1 MDAIIY
7 GNQAAYRRLSLP
19 FTAILAQERMK
30 LALLLNAI
38 DQDLGGVIVRG
49 EKGTAKSTAVRAL
62 AALLPLIPV
71 VEDCLCLCDPRE
83 DRGLCPSCRSRRA
96 AGEELPV
103 AWQRVRVVDLPLS
116 ATEDRLV
123 GSLDFEH
130 AVKHGGRRFEPG
142 VLAGANR
149 GFLYVDEINLLD
161 DHLVDLLLD
170 AAASGVNLVEREGI
184 SYSHPSRF
192 VLVGTMNPE
201 EGELRPQLLDRFG
214 LCVIVEGERD
224 PAVRV
229 EIARRRE
236 AFDQNPL
243 AFHEKWAGAE
253 ARLQQSIILAR
264 QILPEVRMSG
274 EMEELAVRLC
284 MEANVAGHRA
294 DLVTASAAR
303 ALAAWRGRREVN
315 ERDVYEAAELT
326 LPHRFRQ
333 APPKEEQQPPPPGDR
348 DEEPD
353 QDRGENEQENEK
365 GENAPPPPQPDLHDE
380 GEQEPPPAA
389 PPDASREIVFEVGE
403 PFPVR
408 RISFKAR
415 ELLRRGSGR
424 RSRGRTA
431 TKSGRYVSSSLRWER
446 RDLAL
451 DATLRAAAP
460 YQRRRLRPGVAVVI
474 ERPDFREKV
483 RQKRIG
489 NFLLFVV
496 DASGSMG
503 ARQRMVAAKG
513 AVLSLLLD
521 AYQKRDRVGLVAFRG
536 DRAEVLLPPTS
547 SVERARKLLEELPTG
562 GRTPLAAGLYEA
574 HRLAR
579 LHLLKDP
586 DIHPLLVLI
595 SDGRANASLD
605 GGSPLGEALDIAA
618 QIEDDQRLKSLVVDV
633 ESAGFLTLAL
643 PQRIAETMGALYYR
657 LEDLRT
663 ENLVEAVQSALDQ

>member
-1 MDAIIY
+1 MAIKPE
-7 GNQAAYRRLSLP
+7 GQASFQRFTFP
-19 FTAILAQERMK
+19 FTAILGQERMK

-38 DQDLGGVIVRG
+38 NPSLGGVLVRG

-71 VEDCLCLCDPRE
+71 VEGCPYRCHPYELHNLCVL
-83 DRGLCPSCRSRRA
+83 CRSRQA
-96 AGEELPV
+96 AGEAQPV
-103 AWQRVRVVDLPLS
+103 AWQRVQVIDLPLS

-123 GSLDFEH
+123 GSLDFEF
-130 AVKHGGRRFEPG
+130 AVKHGRRRFEPG
-142 VLAGANR
+142 LLARANR
-149 GFLYVDEINLLD
+149 NLLYVDEINLLD

-184 SYSHPSRF
+184 SYSHPAQF
-192 VLVGTMNPE
+192 ILVGTMNPE

-214 LCVIVEGERD
+214 LCVLIEGVRD
-224 PAVRV
+224 PAVRA

-236 AFDQNPL
+236 AFDQDPL
-243 AFHEKWAGAE
+243 AFKAAWAEEE
-253 ARLQQSIILAR
+253 AGVQEAILRAR
-264 QILPEVRMSG
+264 QILPQVTISPQ
-274 EMEELAVRLC
+274 MEELAVRLC

-294 DLVTASAAR
+294 DLVTAAA
-303 ALAAWRGRREVN
+303 ACTLAAWRGRRKVGEQ
-315 ERDVYEAAELT
+315 DVYEAAGFT
-326 LPHRFRQ
+326 LSHRLRQ
-333 APPKEEQQPPPPGDR
+333 
-348 DEEPD
+348 
-353 QDRGENEQENEK
+353 
-365 GENAPPPPQPDLHDE
+365 APPPPQEEQPPPPEEQEENRDQDRQEQSGEEQTAPRPPQPDLRHE
-380 GEQEPPPAA
+380 GEQEPPPSSSS
-389 PPDASREIVFEVGE
+389 DASREIIFEVGE

-415 ELLRRGSGR
+415 NLLRRGSGR

-431 TKSGRYVSSSLRWER
+431 TKSGRYVCSSMRWER

-460 YQRRRLRPGVAVVI
+460 YQRRRFRPGVAVAI

-483 RQKRIG
+483 REKRIG
-489 NFLLFVV
+489 NFLLFLV

-536 DRAEVLLPPTS
+536 DRAEVLLHPTN
-547 SVERARKLLEELPTG
+547 SVERAQSLLEELPTG
-562 GRTPLAAGLYEA
+562 GRTPLAAGLLAA
-574 HRLAR
+574 HQLAR

-595 SDGRANASLD
+595 SDGRANVSLD
-605 GGSPLGEALDIAA
+605 GGSPLAEALQVAA
-618 QIEDDQRLKSLVVDV
+618 RIGSERNLRSLVVDV
-633 ESAGFLTLAL
+633 ESAGFLSLAL
-643 PQRIAETMGALYYR
+643 PQRIAEAMNACYYQ
-657 LEDLRT
+657 LQDLRA
-663 ENLVEAVQSALDQ
+663 ERLVEAVRGVLDGF